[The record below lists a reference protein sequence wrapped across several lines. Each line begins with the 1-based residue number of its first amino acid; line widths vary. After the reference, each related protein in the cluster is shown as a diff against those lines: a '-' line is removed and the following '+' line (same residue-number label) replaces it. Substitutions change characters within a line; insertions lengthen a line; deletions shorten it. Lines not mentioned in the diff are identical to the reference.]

1 MQPFASKRLL
11 AHLQIIGG
19 VLGDIGWQ
27 SVDVAWG
34 ESGLELV
41 QRQRE
46 IVALARGV
54 EVSQSSFSN
63 SSGLLE
69 VGVSGAVERKT
80 GLRGQFT

>member
-1 MQPFASKRLL
+1 MQQILAQRLL
-11 AHLQIIGG
+11 ANPESVGG